1 MAKTQYEGSFRKEF
15 NELLEDENDA
25 DEEVSDASSI
35 ARPKESPITLCEREY
50 PAWRSPYLKLCP
62 S

>member
-25 DEEVSDASSI
+25 DEEVQ
-35 ARPKESPITLCEREY
+35 RR
-50 PAWRSPYLKLCP
+50 
-62 S
+62 